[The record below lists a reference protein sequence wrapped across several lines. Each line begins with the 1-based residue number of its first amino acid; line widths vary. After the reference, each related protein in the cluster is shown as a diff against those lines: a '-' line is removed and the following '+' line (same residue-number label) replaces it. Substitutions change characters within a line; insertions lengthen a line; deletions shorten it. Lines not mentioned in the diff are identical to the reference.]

1 MDASEQEVRHADE
14 PSSVQKGLSMPEFLD
29 RYGSE
34 EHCEQALIAARWPS
48 GFACPACG
56 VMESR
61 TTFRR

>member
-1 MDASEQEVRHADE
+1 MPMNRVQF
-14 PSSVQKGLSMPEFLD
+14 QKGLSMPEFLD